1 MITEEMIARINELAR
16 KSKSEGLNEAE
27 KEEQQKL
34 RRLYIESMKMN
45 LRTQLDNI
53 DVVEPDGSVVNLGE
67 KYDRKKAH

>member
-1 MITEEMIARINELAR
+1 MITEEMITRINELAR

-27 KEEQQKL
+27 KEEQQRL
-34 RRLYIESMKMN
+34 RKLYIESMKMN
-45 LRTQLDNI
+45 LRAQLDNI

>member
-1 MITEEMIARINELAR
+1 MITEEMIKRINELSR
-16 KSKSEGLNEAE
+16 KSKAEGLNEAE

-34 RRLYIESMKMN
+34 RKLYIESMKMN
-45 LRTQLDNI
+45 LRAQLDNI

>member
-1 MITEEMIARINELAR
+1 MITEEMITRINELAR

-34 RRLYIESMKMN
+34 RKLYIESMKMN
-45 LRTQLDNI
+45 LRAQLDNI

-67 KYDRKKAH
+67 KYDRKNAH

>member
-1 MITEEMIARINELAR
+1 MITEEMITRINELAK

-34 RRLYIESMKMN
+34 RKLYIESMKMN
-45 LRTQLDNI
+45 LRAQLDNI

>member
-1 MITEEMIARINELAR
+1 MITEEMITRINELAR

-34 RRLYIESMKMN
+34 RKLYIESMKMN
-45 LRTQLDNI
+45 LRAQLDNI
-53 DVVEPDGSVVNLGE
+53 DVVEPDGSVVNLGD